1 MKLNANKIKEA
12 EEWVEKNG
20 LFPQACGA
28 SLRDF
33 CAAMGIDQRTYY
45 RWDKI
50 ADFADALT
58 RARKRFHD
66 NTVRDVE
73 NALVTA
79 ARGAE
84 YSIVKEEKKLN
95 PVTGKL
101 ETVKAT
107 RKTFRETPNIEAA
120 KFVLSNMNPDKWR
133 LKQEQTLQAEVTQY
147 VVKDEQE
154 KKKLENIGEGDV

>member
-12 EEWVEKNG
+12 EAWVEKNG
-20 LFPQACGA
+20 LYPQACGA
-28 SLRDF
+28 PVKDF
-33 CAAMGIDQRTYY
+33 CRAMGISEATYH
-45 RWDKI
+45 RWGENES
-50 ADFADALT
+50 FASALT
-58 RARKRFHD
+58 RARERFHND
-66 NTVRDVE
+66 TVRDVE

-84 YSIVKEEKKLN
+84 YSILNEEKKLN

-107 RKTFRETPNIEAA
+107 RKTFHEAPNIEAA

>member
-1 MKLNANKIKEA
+1 MKLNADKIREA

-28 SLRDF
+28 SIRDF
-33 CAAMGIDQRTYY
+33 CTAMGIDQRTYY
-45 RWDKI
+45 RWEKF
-50 ADFADALT
+50 ANFADALT
-58 RARKRFHD
+58 RAREKFHD

-73 NALVTA
+73 NALVCA

-84 YSIVKEEKKLN
+84 YSIINEEKRLN
-95 PVTGKL
+95 KETGKL

-107 RKTFRETPNIEAA
+107 RKTFHEAPNIEAA

-133 LKQEQTLQAEVTQY
+133 LKQEQAIQAEVTQY
-147 VVKDEQE
+147 VVKDAEE